1 MLLELARLHRG
12 RLLFAYMLTAGGLA
26 AGLLYPLATAL
37 AINGVLNGTY
47 SAVLWLIGCH
57 AVQLVLTVT
66 SKRYDTRVFTKIYGG
81 LASQIV
87 DRSRSEG
94 IDPARVAA
102 RVALSREYIDFL
114 EEDIP
119 RVLYAAIAL
128 TISLGAL
135 AFLQLPLAIAC
146 LVMAVP
152 LFLISRWLGKKSSV
166 LNAGLNSR
174 LEKEVGLLSS
184 GNARQVRRHFQAIS
198 GWRIKLSDAEATAF
212 GLMEILVIVLFA
224 AALWQV
230 GTADLRPPA
239 GDVFAIFSY
248 LWRFVESLD
257 QAPVLIQKSAKLKD
271 LDERLASVGV

>member
-12 RLLFAYMLTAGGLA
+12 RLLFAYMLTAGGLV
-26 AGLLYPLATAL
+26 AGLLYPLATGL

-135 AFLQLPLAIAC
+135 AFLQLPLAMAC

-152 LFLISRWLGKKSSV
+152 LFLVGRWLGKKSSI

-224 AALWQV
+224 VALWQV
-230 GTADLRPPA
+230 GTADLKPPA

-271 LDERLASVGV
+271 LDQRLASAGV